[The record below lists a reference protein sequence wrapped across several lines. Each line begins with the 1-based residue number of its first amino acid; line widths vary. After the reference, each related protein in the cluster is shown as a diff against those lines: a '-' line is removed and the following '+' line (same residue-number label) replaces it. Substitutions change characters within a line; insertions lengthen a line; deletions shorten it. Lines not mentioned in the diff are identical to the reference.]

1 MAKITAQMVKEL
13 REMTGAGIL
22 DTKKALEA
30 NDGDMEASVTWLR
43 EKGIAKAAKK
53 ASRVAAE
60 GLTKIEVAGNEA
72 VIVEVNSETDFVA
85 KNEQF
90 INLIDQI
97 AKHLLA
103 TKPADVEAAMATE
116 IEGKSLEQFLAEA
129 TSTIGEK
136 ITLRRFEILNKADN
150 AAFGAYSHM
159 GGKIG
164 ALIVIDGTTDE
175 ESAKDVAMH
184 VAAMNPQFI
193 SREDVSSDFIEKE
206 RAVQLEITKNDPKTA
221 DKPEKVLV
229 GIVEGK
235 LNKQLK
241 EICLLDQ
248 TFVKNPDQ
256 TVGEFVKAL
265 NGTVTKMVR
274 YAVGEGIEKKEDNF
288 AEEVMSQ
295 VNAK

>member
-1 MAKITAQMVKEL
+1 MKITAQMVKEL
-13 REMTGAGIL
+13 REITGAGIL

-30 NDGDMEASVTWLR
+30 NDGDIEASITWLR

-60 GLTKIEVAGNEA
+60 GLTKIVVNGNEA
-72 VIVEVNSETDFVA
+72 VICEINSETDFVA

-90 INLIDQI
+90 INLITDV
-97 AKHLLA
+97 ATHLLA
-103 TKPADVEAAMATE
+103 TKPANVEAAMATE
-116 IEGKSLEQFLAEA
+116 IEGKSLNQYLAEA

-136 ITLRRFEILNKADN
+136 ITLRRFEVITKADN

-164 ALIVIDGTTDE
+164 ALVVIDGTTDAD
-175 ESAKDVAMH
+175 SAKDVAMH
-184 VAAMNPQFI
+184 VAAMNPTFI
-193 SREDVSSDFIEKE
+193 SRDEISADFIEKE
-206 RAVQLEITKNDPKTA
+206 RHVQLEITKNDPKTA
-221 DKPEKVLV
+221 NKPEKVLV

-241 EICLLDQ
+241 EICLVDQ
-248 TFVKNPDQ
+248 VFVKNSDQ
-256 TVGEFVKAL
+256 TVGEFVKSL
-265 NGTVTKMVR
+265 NGTIVKMVR
-274 YAVGEGIEKKEDNF
+274 YAVGEGIEKKVDNF